1 MYMIKKYANGRF
13 YDTVEKNYITR
24 SQISDLVGAK
34 KKIEIID
41 TKTGADITSDILSQL
56 TSKKEKPGKKKVA
69 AKTKTRKTA
78 QDSANFLVQ
87 LFRKGENTLSDL
99 GKKGA
104 SIWQDILTMSKEE
117 IEKVINLL
125 VKDKKISEFEA
136 KKLKVEVLKYRDNV
150 QKWVSKHID
159 GRINEVLD
167 KMNLANR
174 DQIID
179 LTNKITTLNNKIAKL
194 EKSKPAKTAP
204 EKAAPAKTTASK
216 VEK

>member
-24 SQISDLVGAK
+24 SQISDLIGAK

-136 KKLKVEVLKYRDNV
+136 KKLKAEVLKYRDNV

-174 DQIID
+174 DQIVD